1 MDQLPDYMKIC
12 FLALHN
18 SVNEMA
24 LDTVKEQRFH
34 IIEYLK
40 KAVWNW
46 LLYSSIL
53 ILNIFFFSWIPCV
66 ILHLIHL
73 STINLQWVDLCRSY
87 LLEAK
92 WYYNRYTPSLQEY
105 IENAWISIAAPTILV
120 HAYFFVT
127 NPITKEA
134 LDCLEEYPNIIRW
147 SAIILRLADDLG
159 TSTVC

>member
-53 ILNIFFFSWIPCV
+53 ILNIFFF
-66 ILHLIHL
+66 LN
-73 STINLQWVDLCRSY
+73 TLC
-87 LLEAK
+87 
-92 WYYNRYTPSLQEY
+92 YT
-105 IENAWISIAAPTILV
+105 T
-120 HAYFFVT
+120 
-127 NPITKEA
+127 
-134 LDCLEEYPNIIRW
+134 PNSSFHNKFAVGRFM
-147 SAIILRLADDLG
+147 
-159 TSTVC
+159 